1 LRAGKGKIE
10 SVRNAPLEDGK
21 MIGERQ
27 HRLHHMQIMQARR
40 VSFRERCRQEIGL
53 LLVVT
58 FDHDPVA
65 GLDDRLE

>member
-1 LRAGKGKIE
+1 
-10 SVRNAPLEDGK
+10 

-40 VSFRERCRQEIGL
+40 VGSCERCRQKNGL

-58 FDHDPVA
+58 FDHDSVA
-65 GLDDRLE
+65 GLDDRLEAQYDSQRG